1 MRRLVLHVGQYH
13 EYSETAPS
21 EMDLLADV
29 LSDVRP
35 EALELT
41 FVSHWRRLDRCS
53 ASLYG
58 AIHKAQ
64 RKIHWVKATIVLHPL
79 PCISIVR
86 DAAGAVK
93 RIMVSEYLRYVRIQ
107 TLSTSTDYRVGK
119 RHMGPL
125 VFQGRVR
132 HADARRRRSR
142 APSCVGQGAVPG
154 NLGCTLLGT

>member
-1 MRRLVLHVGQYH
+1 MNVTASDHQQDFDEKRFFRRGANKIGNSRWRTLDELSGSVVDIWTLGLSCRTVRRLVLHVGQYH
-13 EYSETAPS
+13 EFSETAPS

-53 ASLYG
+53 ASFYG

-79 PCISIVR
+79 PCTSIVR

-93 RIMVSEYLRYVRIQ
+93 RIMVSE
-107 TLSTSTDYRVGK
+107 
-119 RHMGPL
+119 
-125 VFQGRVR
+125 
-132 HADARRRRSR
+132 
-142 APSCVGQGAVPG
+142 
-154 NLGCTLLGT
+154 